1 MFFFLMIRRP
11 PRSTRTDTLFPY
23 TTLFRSRDT
32 TAEMVTRSETDPLS
46 SVLNRRGFE
55 HHGEL
60 ALLRGS
66 EAAVLVA
73 ADLDTF
79 KQINDS
85 FGHAAGDGVIAHF
98 AAMLAEAAPASA
110 IVGRIGAEGSAVRL
124 PAALCPEGP
133 INPRAVGPPFRSGK
147 ERVG

>member
-1 MFFFLMIRRP
+1 MRISDWSSDVCSSDLLVMM
-11 PRSTRTDTLFPY
+11 
-23 TTLFRSRDT
+23 RDT

-73 ADLDTF
+73 ADLDNF
-79 KQINDS
+79 KQIKDS
-85 FGHAAGDGVIAHF
+85 FGHAAR
-98 AAMLAEAAPASA
+98 LAERR
-110 IVGRIGAEGSAVRL
+110 V
-124 PAALCPEGP
+124 
-133 INPRAVGPPFRSGK
+133 GK
-147 ERVG
+147 ECLSTCRSRWSPYH

>member
-1 MFFFLMIRRP
+1 MLLVMM
-11 PRSTRTDTLFPY
+11 
-23 TTLFRSRDT
+23 RDT

-73 ADLDTF
+73 ADLDNF

-85 FGHAAGDGVIAHF
+85 FGHAAGDGGDRAF
-98 AAMLAEAAPASA
+98 RRDAGRRGAG
-110 IVGRIGAEGSAVRL
+110 VGDRRADRRRGVRDRKRTRL
-124 PAALCPEGP
+124 TS
-133 INPRAVGPPFRSGK
+133 RQ
-147 ERVG
+147 

>member
-1 MFFFLMIRRP
+1 MSTTYAARSQSGCVVTLMAIA
-11 PRSTRTDTLFPY
+11 LVM
-23 TTLFRSRDT
+23 LLVMMRDT

-73 ADLDTF
+73 ADLDNF

-98 AAMLAEAAPASA
+98 AAMLEIGRASC
-110 IVGRIGAEGSAVRL
+110 R
-124 PAALCPEGP
+124 
-133 INPRAVGPPFRSGK
+133 
-147 ERVG
+147 ERVCPYV

>member
-1 MFFFLMIRRP
+1 MLLVMM
-11 PRSTRTDTLFPY
+11 
-23 TTLFRSRDT
+23 RDT

-73 ADLDTF
+73 ADLDNF

-110 IVGRIGAEGSAVRL
+110 KIGRAHAELQSLMRISYAVFCL
-124 PAALCPEGP
+124 KTKNNTQHTYALTLN
-133 INPRAVGPPFRSGK
+133 ITSSYTTTS
-147 ERVG
+147 

>member
-1 MFFFLMIRRP
+1 MAIALGM
-11 PRSTRTDTLFPY
+11 L
-23 TTLFRSRDT
+23 LVMMRDT

-73 ADLDTF
+73 ADLDNF
-79 KQINDS
+79 KQINDR

-98 AAMLAEAAPASA
+98 AAILAEAAPASA
-110 IVGRIGAEGSAVRL
+110 VVGRIGGEAFAVL
-124 PAALCPEGP
+124 PPPALLSD
-133 INPRAVGPPFRSGK
+133 GPPLSQAVATALASARPP
-147 ERVG
+147 